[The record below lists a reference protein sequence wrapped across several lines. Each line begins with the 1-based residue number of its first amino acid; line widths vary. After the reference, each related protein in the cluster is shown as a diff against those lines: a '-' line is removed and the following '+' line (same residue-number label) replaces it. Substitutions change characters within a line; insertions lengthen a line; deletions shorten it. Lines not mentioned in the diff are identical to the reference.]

1 MPLVMVVADKI
12 QEVQEILPVM
22 DLVKKTKRSLIV
34 FSEDLQQDPLSM
46 MIYNNSK
53 GIINCCAVNV
63 PWIANTQKEIL
74 KDIAVATGA

>member
-1 MPLVMVVADKI
+1 
-12 QEVQEILPVM
+12 
-22 DLVKKTKRSLIV
+22 
-34 FSEDLQQDPLSM
+34 M

-74 KDIAVATGA
+74 KDIAIATGAQVIDNEYGIKIEDVNFSHLGSA